1 MELIDKIKRLKKP
14 KAPWHKYYKK
24 GEEKIELNDKTIY
37 EYLEEAAN
45 KYQNLPAI
53 EYFGKKMTYKEFL
66 KQINICAKAFKT
78 IGIKEKDVVTICMA
92 NTPEALIAFYALNKI
107 GAIANM
113 IHPLSAEKEIK
124 HYLIN
129 NHTKALITIDL
140 CYEKINNILNDTEVK
155 QVIIASAKDS
165 MPVLLKTGYQ
175 LTQGRKTKK
184 PKKADK
190 KYIYW
195 NDFIKTGKTKD
206 EIETTTGTKDTPA
219 VILHSGGTTGEPK
232 GIVLS
237 NGNFNGLVEQAK
249 IVFKSVNPGETI
261 LTILPLFHGF
271 GLGVCTHTPLCKG
284 VKVTLVPQ
292 FNSRQFD
299 KLIHKT
305 KPNLIFGVPT
315 LYEALTNCNNIKN
328 LDLSKVKYVISGGD
342 NLSETLNKKINK
354 YLKDHNCLVKVSQ
367 GYGMTESLAATACA
381 LDEANKDGSIGI
393 PFPGNYYKI
402 VDPETNE
409 TLGPNEDGEICVN
422 GPTVML
428 GYLDN
433 EIATNEVLRIHDDG
447 YIWLHTGDIGYMD
460 EDGVFYYKQRLKRMI
475 ISSGYNVY
483 PSYIE
488 NIILQH
494 PAVLSCTVIGIPHP
508 YKVEVPKAFIVL
520 KNDYIGLNPKYS
532 IKKFCEKHL
541 SKHSVPYEF
550 EFRKSLPK
558 TLIGKVDFKKLI
570 EEEKQKR
577 EQD

>member
-14 KAPWHKYYKK
+14 NAPWHKYYKQ
-24 GEEKIELNDKTIY
+24 GDEKIELNDKTIY
-37 EYLEEAAN
+37 EYLEEAALQYP
-45 KYQNLPAI
+45 KLPAI
-53 EYFGKKMTYKEFL
+53 EYFGKQTTFKGFL
-66 KQINICAKAFKT
+66 NQIEICAKSFKK
-78 IGIKEKDVVTICMA
+78 IDIKKGDVVTICMA

-113 IHPLSAEKEIK
+113 IHPLSAEEEIK
-124 HYLIN
+124 NYLIN
-129 NHTKALITIDL
+129 NRTKALVAIDL
-140 CYEKINNILNDTEVK
+140 CFEKIENILNETNVQK
-155 QVIIASAKDS
+155 VILVSAKDS
-165 MPVLLKTGYQ
+165 MPILLNVGYE
-175 LTQGRKTKK
+175 LTQGRKVQK
-184 PKKADK
+184 PKQSNDT
-190 KYIYW
+190 YIFW
-195 NDFIKTGKTKD
+195 KDFFKLGKTKD
-206 EIETTTGTKDTPA
+206 LIETVTGAKDTPA
-219 VILHSGGTTGEPK
+219 VILHSGGTTGDPK

-237 NGNFNGLVEQAK
+237 NGNFNGLVEQSK
-249 IVFKSVNPGETI
+249 IVFASVLPGETV

-299 KLIHKT
+299 KLLYKT

-315 LYEALTNCNNIKN
+315 LYEALINCNNVKN

-342 NLSETLNKKINK
+342 CMSETLNEKVNN
-354 YLKDHNCLVKVSQ
+354 YLKEHGCKVKVSQ

-381 LDEANKDGSIGI
+381 LDKANKQGSIGI

-402 VDPETNE
+402 IDPETRK
-409 TLGPNEDGEICVN
+409 TLGPNQDGEICVN

-433 EIATNEVLRIHDDG
+433 EIATNESLQIHDDG
-447 YIWLHTGDIGYMD
+447 YVWLHTGDIGYMD
-460 EDGVFYYKQRLKRMI
+460 EDGVFFYKQRLKRMI

-494 PAVLSCTVIGIPHP
+494 PAVLSCTVIGIPHQ

-520 KNDYIGLNPKYS
+520 KNDYHGLNPKGS

-558 TLIGKVDFKKLI
+558 TLIGKVDFKKLM

-577 EQD
+577 KQD

>member
-14 KAPWHKYYKK
+14 NAPWHKYYQK
-24 GEEKIELNDKTIY
+24 GEEKIEVNDKTIY
-37 EYLEEAAN
+37 EYLEEAAR
-45 KYQNLPAI
+45 KYEHLPAI
-53 EYFGKKMTYKEFL
+53 EYFGKQTTYKNF
-66 KQINICAKAFKT
+66 ISNIDTCAKAFVNL
-78 IGIKEKDVVTICMA
+78 GIQKGEVVTICMA
-92 NTPEALIAFYALNKI
+92 NTPEALTAFYALNKI
-107 GAIANM
+107 GAVANM
-113 IHPLSAEKEIK
+113 IHPLSGEKEIK
-124 HYLIN
+124 HFLKH
-129 NHTKALITIDL
+129 NHAKALIAIDL
-140 CYEKINNILNDTEVK
+140 CYEKINNILDETEVQK
-155 QVIIASAKDS
+155 TIIVSAKDS
-165 MPVLLKTGYQ
+165 MPLLLNVGYE
-175 LTQGRKTKK
+175 LTQGRKVKK
-184 PKKADK
+184 PNKKEK

-195 NDFIKTGKTKD
+195 KEFFKSGKTKD
-206 EIETTTGTKDTPA
+206 HIETAAGTKDTPA
-219 VILHSGGTTGEPK
+219 VILHSGGTTGVPK

-237 NGNFNGLVEQAK
+237 NGNFNSLVQQAK

-292 FNSRQFD
+292 FNAKEFD
-299 KLIHKT
+299 KLIYKT

-315 LYEALTNCNNIKN
+315 LYEALTNCNNVKN
-328 LDLSKVKYVISGGD
+328 LDLSNVKYVISGGD
-342 NLSETLNKKINK
+342 TLSEKQIKKINT
-354 YLKDHNCLVKVSQ
+354 YLKEHGCKVKVSQ

-381 LDEANKDGSIGI
+381 LDKANKDGSIGI

-402 VDPETNE
+402 IDPETKK

-433 EIATNEVLRIHDDG
+433 EIATNEALQIHDDG

-460 EDGVFYYKQRLKRMI
+460 EDGVFFYKQRLKRMI

-488 NIILQH
+488 NIIEQH

-520 KNDYIGLNPKYS
+520 KNEHTGLNPKGS

-558 TLIGKVDFKKLI
+558 TLIGKVDFKKLM
-570 EEEKQKR
+570 EEEQEKR
-577 EQD
+577 KND

>member
-14 KAPWHKYYKK
+14 NAPWHKYYKK
-24 GEEKIELNDKTIY
+24 GEEKIELNNKTIY
-37 EYLEEAAN
+37 EYFEDAALQYP
-45 KYQNLPAI
+45 KLPAV
-53 EYFGKKMTYKEFL
+53 EYFGKQTTFKDFL
-66 KQINICAKAFKT
+66 KQIDTCAKAFKNL
-78 IGIKEKDVVTICMA
+78 GIDKKDVVTICMA
-92 NTPEALIAFYALNKI
+92 NTPEALISFYALNKI

-113 IHPLSAEKEIK
+113 IHPLSGQEEIK
-124 HYLIN
+124 NYLIN
-129 NHTKALITIDL
+129 NHTKALVVIDL
-140 CYEKINNILNDTEVK
+140 CYEKIDNILSETNVQKT
-155 QVIIASAKDS
+155 IIVSAKDS
-165 MPVLLKTGYQ
+165 MPILLNIGYE
-175 LTQGRKTKK
+175 LTQGRKVKK
-184 PKKADK
+184 PDK
-190 KYIYW
+190 NNPNYIYW
-195 NDFIKTGKTKD
+195 KDFFNSGKTK
-206 EIETTTGTKDTPA
+206 ENIETIKGTKDSPA
-219 VILHSGGTTGEPK
+219 VILHSGGSTGDPK

-249 IVFKSVNPGETI
+249 IVFASVNPGETV

-271 GLGVCTHTPLCKG
+271 GLGVCTHAPLCKG

-292 FNSRQFD
+292 FNSREFD
-299 KLIHKT
+299 KLINKT

-315 LYEALTNCNNIKN
+315 LYEALINCNNIKK
-328 LDLSKVKYVISGGD
+328 LDLSKVKYVICGGD
-342 NLSETLNKKINK
+342 MLSETLNNK
-354 YLKDHNCLVKVSQ
+354 VNNYLKEHGCPVKISQ

-381 LDEANKDGSIGI
+381 LGKSNKQGSIGI

-402 VDPETNE
+402 IDPETRK

-433 EIATNEVLRIHDDG
+433 EIATNDALQIHDDG
-447 YIWLHTGDIGYMD
+447 YVWLHSGDIGYMD
-460 EDGVFYYKQRLKRMI
+460 EDGVIFYKQRLKRMI

-520 KNDYIGLNPKYS
+520 KNDYHGLNPKGS
-532 IKKFCEKHL
+532 IKSFCEKHL

-558 TLIGKVDFKKLI
+558 TLIGKVDFKKLMD
-570 EEEKQKR
+570 EEKEKR
-577 EQD
+577 KND